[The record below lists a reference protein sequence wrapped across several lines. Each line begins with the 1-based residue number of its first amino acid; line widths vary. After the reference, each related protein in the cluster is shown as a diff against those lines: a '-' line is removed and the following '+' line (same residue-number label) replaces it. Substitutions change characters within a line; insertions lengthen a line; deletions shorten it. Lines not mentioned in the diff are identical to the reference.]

1 MKICVFLGSRTGMN
15 PIFGRKIGELC
26 EELKKRN
33 FEIVYGGGSIGL
45 MGLLATTAN
54 DFRIPIY
61 GVIPQFLA
69 ERELLHKNL
78 NEIII
83 VQSMQER
90 KEKMIQI
97 SDAFLILPG
106 GIGTMDE
113 FFEVFTYRQLG
124 LMDKPIGILNTADYY
139 LTFKKF
145 LLEMVKETFLKKEDF
160 DALIF
165 SSSISFILDE
175 FIKHYS

>member
-1 MKICVFLGSRTGMN
+1 MKICVFLGSRVGIN

-26 EELKKRN
+26 EEIKKRN

-54 DFRIPIY
+54 QLQIPIY

-69 ERELLHKNL
+69 EKELLHKNL
-78 NEIII
+78 TK
-83 VQSMQER
+83 VFLVKSMQER
-90 KEKMIQI
+90 KEKMIQL

-124 LMDKPIGILNTADYY
+124 LIDKPIGILNTADYY
-139 LTFKKF
+139 STFKTF
-145 LLEMVKETFLKKEDF
+145 LLEMVREGFLKKEDI
-160 DALIF
+160 DTLIF
-165 SSSISFILDE
+165 SASINYILDE
-175 FIKHYS
+175 FIKFYS